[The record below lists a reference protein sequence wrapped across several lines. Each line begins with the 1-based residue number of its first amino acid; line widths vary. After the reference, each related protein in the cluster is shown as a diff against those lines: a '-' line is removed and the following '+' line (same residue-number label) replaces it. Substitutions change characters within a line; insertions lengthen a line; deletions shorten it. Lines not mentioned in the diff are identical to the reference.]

1 MSTIP
6 AIGSGIDAKSRSI
19 GAETW
24 VTATRKITTS
34 TSFEAIRAM
43 TNAAHL
49 VNHPLV
55 ASQDAPDRAMGAN
68 TIATNRSA
76 LRMRRLNQTIAA
88 ALIAS
93 PARKIVM
100 IAPTP
105 GAAILIPTSPAASR
119 EIGRAAGR
127 RSGAQR

>member
-6 AIGSGIDAKSRSI
+6 AIGSAMDAKSRSM

-24 VTATRKITTS
+24 VIATRKITTS

-43 TNAAHL
+43 TKAAHL

-55 ASQDAPDRAMGAN
+55 ASQLLPESAIGAN

-100 IAPTP
+100 IVWFSL
-105 GAAILIPTSPAASR
+105 LIRKALL
-119 EIGRAAGR
+119 
-127 RSGAQR
+127 